1 MMSPD
6 RTALFE
12 AQAAFASP
20 LVDADL
26 YEARLGGPP
35 SDLDTLARY
44 LRLPLAER
52 PLLTPWLHLGF
63 YRATRPGLAAT
74 ADAQLDW
81 LHHGVA
87 EAQSPHPLIDPGF
100 MRAQRPAFR
109 AREPAEALAAAL
121 SEGELDP
128 CAYVSLRFCRAGRD
142 APTPGLRALLED
154 GFAGTAPHPLI
165 DPAWY
170 AERYD
175 DVPRQT
181 LAALLHFVLIGD
193 AEGRS
198 PSPRFDGA
206 AYLRR
211 NPDVASLRAP
221 ALWHFLTCGG
231 GEQRHRPSAPPSA
244 PLAELGQPSL
254 EAATLAARYKA
265 AQAAI
270 TAAIERAAAFTP
282 QPPSCLQINRL
293 PGALRSLAFEPSPQP
308 QVSVL
313 IPCHDQT
320 LRTAE
325 CLLSLP
331 QGAAGLRLQV
341 VLVDDGSA
349 DSRMQHVRA
358 VAGLTVLRHE
368 RPLGYLLACNAG
380 YKLCLAPTVLLLN
393 NDAQLMMGALRRLLA
408 CLEADPTVAAAAG
421 KLLFASGALQEAG
434 CTLSADGTSRMVG
447 FGQDPS
453 LPCWSYDRDVAYA
466 SAACLLV
473 RRAAIGDRLFDPDF
487 APGYCE
493 DAALCLRLAAA
504 GGRVRYVAGA
514 SCIHHLG
521 QSVAANGETAKRQ
534 LVLRN
539 TQQLQERFAD
549 TLEAGHAVRAI
560 AFYLPQFHPTPEND
574 AFWGR
579 GFTEW
584 RNVAAA
590 RPGFAGHYQ
599 PHVPDELGFYD
610 LRLPSVFAEQGKL
623 ARRYGLAGFCVYL
636 YHLGGRRLLG
646 DAFEAMLR
654 DPAIDFPFCLCWANE
669 NWTRRWDGG
678 AGDVLLGQD
687 YAPATIQAVLDDAVR
702 LGQDPRHLRVR
713 RRPIFLVYRPLLL
726 PDAAAFAASAR
737 AAYRRAGL
745 DGVHLVYVESM
756 ETVDAGLDPATIGF
770 DAAVEFPPHGLGV
783 PVPDLPEDRRSA
795 RWDGQ
800 RYDYPATAGAFAS
813 RPGAGW
819 TRYPAVFPSWDSTP
833 RHPRDGTVFEGGSPE
848 VFQAFVE
855 AQLTLA
861 RDMLLGEERLLFVN
875 AWNEWAEGAH
885 LEPDLRYG
893 HRWLEA
899 LGRALQAG

>member
-1 MMSPD
+1 M
-6 RTALFE
+6 LFE

-20 LVDADL
+20 LVDTSL
-26 YEARLGGPP
+26 YEAKLGGPP

-44 LRLPLAER
+44 LRLPLADR
-52 PLLTPWLHLGF
+52 PLLTPWLHLGY
-63 YRATRPGLAAT
+63 YRATRGLPPE

-81 LHHGVA
+81 LRHGVA
-87 EAQSPHPLIDPGF
+87 AGQAPHPLIDPGF
-100 MRAQRPAFR
+100 MRAQHPAFFVG
-109 AREPAEALAAAL
+109 REPAEALAAAL
-121 SEGELDP
+121 DAGEVDP
-128 CAYVSLRFCRAGRD
+128 CAYVSLPFCRTGRD
-142 APTPGLRALLED
+142 APGLGLRALLED
-154 GFAGTAPHPLI
+154 GFAGGTAPHPLI

-170 AERYD
+170 ASRYD
-175 DVPRQT
+175 DVPRPT

-211 NPDVASLRAP
+211 NPDVAALRAP

-231 GEQRHRPSAPPSA
+231 GEQRHRPNAAPAAAPPE
-244 PLAELGQPSL
+244 PGEPRL
-254 EAATLAARYKA
+254 EAATLVARYQAARATIA
-265 AQAAI
+265 AAM
-270 TAAIERAAAFTP
+270 ERAAAFVP
-282 QPPSCLQINRL
+282 EPPPCVRVERL
-293 PGALRSLAFEPSPQP
+293 PGALRSLAFEASAQP
-308 QVSVL
+308 EVSVL
-313 IPCHDQT
+313 IPTHDQA

-331 QGAAGLRLQV
+331 RGAAGLRLQV

-349 DSRMQHVRA
+349 DPRMRHLRA
-358 VAGLTVLRHE
+358 VPGLTVLRHE

-380 YKLCLAPTVLLLN
+380 YKLCRAPAVLLLN
-393 NDAQLMMGALRRLLA
+393 NDAQLLPDALRHLLA
-408 CLEADPTVAAAAG
+408 CLDADETIAAAAP
-421 KLLFASGALQEAG
+421 KLLFPSGVLQEAG

-453 LPCWSYDRDVAYA
+453 LPGWSHDRDVAYA

-473 RRAAIGDRLFDPDF
+473 RRSAVGAQLFDPDF

-504 GGRVRYVAGA
+504 GARVRYVAA
-514 SCIHHLG
+514 AVCVHHLG
-521 QSVAANGETAKRQ
+521 QSVAAGGETAKRQ
-534 LVLRN
+534 LVARN
-539 TQQLQERFAD
+539 TQRLQERFGEA
-549 TLEAGHAVRAI
+549 LAAGHAVRAV

-590 RPGFAGHYQ
+590 RPGYAGHYQ
-599 PHVPDELGFYD
+599 PHVPGELGFYD
-610 LRLPSVFAEQGKL
+610 LRLPSVFAEQASL

-636 YHLGGRRLLG
+636 YHLAGRRVLG

-678 AGDVLLGQD
+678 AGDVLLAQD
-687 YAPATIQAVLDDAVR
+687 YTPATLQAVLDDAVR

-726 PDAAAFAASAR
+726 PDPAAFAAAAR

-745 DGVHLVYVESM
+745 EGVHLVYVESM
-756 ETVDAGLDPATIGF
+756 ETVDAGLDPGAIGF

-783 PVPDLPEDRRSA
+783 PAPALPDERRA
-795 RWDGQ
+795 AGWDGQ
-800 RYDYPATAGAFAS
+800 RYDYPATAAAFAS
-813 RPGAGW
+813 RSSVGW
-819 TRYPAVFPSWDSTP
+819 TRYPAVFPGWDSTP
-833 RHPRDGTVFEGGSPE
+833 RHPRDGTVFEGASPE

-855 AQLTLA
+855 ARVAAA
-861 RDMLLGEERLLFVN
+861 RDSLLGEERLIFVN

-885 LEPDLRYG
+885 LEPDLRHG

-899 LGRALQAG
+899 LHNALRAE